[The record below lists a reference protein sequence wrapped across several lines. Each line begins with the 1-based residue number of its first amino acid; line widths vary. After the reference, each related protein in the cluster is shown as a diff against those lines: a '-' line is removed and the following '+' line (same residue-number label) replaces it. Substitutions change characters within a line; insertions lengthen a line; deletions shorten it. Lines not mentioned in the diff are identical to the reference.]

1 MVLAEGKK
9 KRIPVR
15 SIAVTGI
22 LAALASVLMFLD
34 FSIPVMPGFIKL
46 DFSELPALLAA
57 YALGPVSGVV
67 VCLVKN
73 LVNLLSTSTG
83 GVGELSNFVLGAC
96 FVLPAGL
103 IYQKH
108 KTRKA
113 AFWGAVL
120 GAVVMAVVSVFSNY
134 YIMYPIYTAFMPME
148 VIIGMYQAIAPGV
161 QTLWDALLWFNLPF
175 TFFKGMCSVAI
186 AFLIYKHI
194 SPLLKGKKN

>member
-1 MVLAEGKK
+1 MVLAEGTK

-34 FSIPVMPGFIKL
+34 FSIPVMPSFIKL

-103 IYQKH
+103 IYQKR

-120 GAVVMAVVSVFSNY
+120 GAVVMAVVSIFSNY
-134 YIMYPIYTAFMPME
+134 YVMYPIYTAFMPME

>member
-120 GAVVMAVVSVFSNY
+120 GAVVMAVVSIFSNY

-161 QTLWDALLWFNLPF
+161 RTLWDALLWFNLPF

-186 AFLIYKHI
+186 AFLVYKHI

>member
-1 MVLAEGKK
+1 MVLAEGTK
-9 KRIPVR
+9 KRISVR

-34 FSIPVMPGFIKL
+34 FSVPVMPGFIKL

-73 LVNLLSTSTG
+73 LVNVLSTSTG

-103 IYQKH
+103 IYQKR

-113 AFWGAVL
+113 AFWGATL
-120 GAVVMAVVSVFSNY
+120 GAAVMAVVSIFSNY

-148 VIIGMYQAIAPGV
+148 VILGMYQAIVPGV

-175 TFFKGMCSVAI
+175 TFLKGMCSVVI
-186 AFLIYKHI
+186 ALLVYKHI

>member
-186 AFLIYKHI
+186 AFLVYKHI

>member
-1 MVLAEGKK
+1 M
-9 KRIPVR
+9 
-15 SIAVTGI
+15 
-22 LAALASVLMFLD
+22 
-34 FSIPVMPGFIKL
+34 
-46 DFSELPALLAA
+46 
-57 YALGPVSGVV
+57 
-67 VCLVKN
+67 
-73 LVNLLSTSTG
+73 
-83 GVGELSNFVLGAC
+83 GELSNFVLGAC

-103 IYQKH
+103 IYQKR

-120 GAVVMAVVSVFSNY
+120 GAVVMAVVSIFSNY
-134 YIMYPIYTAFMPME
+134 YVMYPIYTAFMPME

>member
-1 MVLAEGKK
+1 MEVRKA
-9 KRIPVR
+9 KRISVR
-15 SIAVTGI
+15 KIAVTGV
-22 LAALASVLMFLD
+22 LAAVATVLMFLD
-34 FSIPVMPGFIKL
+34 FSIPIMPGFIKV
-46 DFSELPALLAA
+46 DFSDLPALLAA

-73 LVNLLSTSTG
+73 LVNVLFTATG

-108 KTRKA
+108 RTRKA
-113 AFWGAVL
+113 AFFGALL
-120 GAVVMAVVSVFSNY
+120 GAVVMAVVSIFSNY
-134 YIMYPIYTAFMPME
+134 YIVYPIYTAIMPME
-148 VIIGMYQAIAPGV
+148 TILGMYQAIAPGV

-175 TFFKGMCSVAI
+175 TFLKGMCSVAI

-194 SPLLKGKKN
+194 SPLLKGNGENR

>member
-1 MVLAEGKK
+1 MVLAEGTK

-103 IYQKH
+103 IYQKR

-120 GAVVMAVVSVFSNY
+120 GAVVMAVVSIFSNY

-161 QTLWDALLWFNLPF
+161 RTLWDALLWFHLPF

-186 AFLIYKHI
+186 AFLVYKHI

>member
-120 GAVVMAVVSVFSNY
+120 GAVVMAVVSIFSNY

-148 VIIGMYQAIAPGV
+148 TILGMYQAIAPGV
-161 QTLWDALLWFNLPF
+161 RTLWDALLWFNLPF

-186 AFLIYKHI
+186 AFLVYKHI

>member
-1 MVLAEGKK
+1 MVLAEGTKR
-9 KRIPVR
+9 RIPVR

-96 FVLPAGL
+96 FVLPAGI
-103 IYQKH
+103 IYQKR

-120 GAVVMAVVSVFSNY
+120 GAVVMAVVSIFSNY
-134 YIMYPIYTAFMPME
+134 YIM
-148 VIIGMYQAIAPGV
+148 
-161 QTLWDALLWFNLPF
+161 
-175 TFFKGMCSVAI
+175 
-186 AFLIYKHI
+186 
-194 SPLLKGKKN
+194 